1 MSANSVASSSAYR
14 PDRLCGALGATPP
27 YREHRPAAEDRH
39 YDAECPAMAI
49 VVRLGPLPLQRRGP
63 SRVAELE
70 RIFGTAVQL
79 IEVFTVAELA
89 TAVGTL
95 DVLAVA
101 LDAPPPGQLA
111 EAIAAVGAL
120 PKLRPLWRRRR
131 NTR

>member
-1 MSANSVASSSAYR
+1 
-14 PDRLCGALGATPP
+14 
-27 YREHRPAAEDRH
+27 
-39 YDAECPAMAI
+39 MAI

-63 SRVAELE
+63 TRVAELE

-89 TAVGTL
+89 TAVETP
-95 DVLAVA
+95 DVIAVA

-120 PKLRPLWRRRR
+120 PKLRPLWRRQR
-131 NTR
+131 NTRGEFDEVFDGYGLLTATGIARLADGELSTT